1 MAQLPEFEVD
11 EFKKLVHKWLTID
24 DNIRELKKAE
34 KELNEQKKAITPE
47 IIGFMSKHSIEDCNT
62 NNGKLKYSVSIHKKP
77 INREFL
83 VGKLSTYLNNSKKSE
98 EITEYLL
105 GNREIEEKINL
116 RRTFSKKE

>member
-1 MAQLPEFEVD
+1 MAQLPEFEVE

-24 DNIRELKKAE
+24 DNIRELKKVE
-34 KELNEQKKAITPE
+34 KELNEQRKSITPE
-47 IIGFMSKHSIEDCNT
+47 IIEFMAKHSIEDCNT

-77 INREFL
+77 INRIYL
-83 VGKLSTYLNNSKKSE
+83 VNKLTTYLNNTKKSE
-98 EITEYLL
+98 EITEFLL

>member
-47 IIGFMSKHSIEDCNT
+47 IIEFMSKHSIEDCNT
-62 NNGKLKYSVSIHKKP
+62 NN
-77 INREFL
+77 REFL
-83 VGKLSTYLNNSKKSE
+83 VCKLSTYLNNSKKSE